1 MFSYI
6 KDNELKV
13 NMSNR
18 LNKWLVQLVIQPLS
32 KH

>member
-18 LNKWLVQLVIQPLS
+18 LKRLVKLVIQPLS